1 MREQFQGKLL
11 ALGEQ
16 LGGMC
21 AMATAQLRMA
31 TRALLEAD
39 VDLAREV
46 IAEDAALDVARGRC
60 EQEAQSI
67 LALQAPVA
75 GDLRTVLAVVYCADK
90 VERMGDLARHIVE
103 IVCHAHPQPAVVDAY
118 TGLVAEL
125 GAHAV
130 GIAERLQHLVTTPDE
145 TGFDE
150 LNAAD
155 RRVDELHEQLMRHIT
170 AEDWPHG
177 IPAALN
183 LALLAR
189 FYERFADQAVSV
201 GRRLDFAVTG
211 RLPGATRTPHHSA
224 GDGEERVSL

>member
-1 MREQFQGKLL
+1 MREQFQGRLR

-21 AMATAQLRMA
+21 AMATTQLRLA
-31 TRALLEAD
+31 TRAVLEAD
-39 VDLAREV
+39 ADLAREV
-46 IAEDAALDVARGRC
+46 IAKDAALDEARGRC
-60 EQEAQSI
+60 EQEAQAI

-103 IVCHAHPQPAVVDAY
+103 IVCHAQPEPAVVSAY
-118 TGLVAEL
+118 SDLVGEL
-125 GAHAV
+125 GEHALA
-130 GIAERLQHLVTTPDE
+130 IAERLQHLVTTQEEP
-145 TGFDE
+145 GFDE
-150 LNAAD
+150 LHAAD

-170 AEDWPHG
+170 APDWPYG
-177 IPAALN
+177 IRAALN

-211 RLPGATRTPHHSA
+211 RLPGTDRTTQ
-224 GDGEERVSL
+224 DGASEGNREVSL